1 MSPRECSPTREM
13 DVEQLDAAILEAGR
27 FANETVA
34 NLQGPEDI
42 RMDENSDV
50 SDSLLEEQRRD
61 RYRFCPLE
69 EASDPDLW
77 QEVRHGGPESSDS
90 QMSGGSEDEPTMEP
104 IPDADEQLRDIHRMR
119 SRALRRIRRR
129 LAEARNTGSQHEI
142 WSLESRRAVVAY
154 HHLISYMCLR

>member
-1 MSPRECSPTREM
+1 
-13 DVEQLDAAILEAGR
+13 
-27 FANETVA
+27 
-34 NLQGPEDI
+34 
-42 RMDENSDV
+42 MDENSDV
-50 SDSLLEEQRRD
+50 SDSLLEEQRRE

-77 QEVRHGGPESSDS
+77 PRSSPWRSRKHSDS

-129 LAEARNTGSQHEI
+129 LAEARNTGSQHEV
-142 WSLESRRAVVAY
+142 WSLEAEE
-154 HHLISYMCLR
+154 LWWLTII